1 MLVAPP
7 PPAAVGAY
15 GIATAGMTPS
25 VLGPA
30 GLLILIGTTLT
41 NSACENTSRPGARGK
56 DLACY
61 TMAFCATTATIAAMA
76 TPDMPQ
82 TFNDREGAH
91 YGAQP
96 HKYKMEEPP
105 PSTRPLP
112 PWEAHGASMS
122 GAQCELDAGVD
133 NNIAG
138 NVHAA
143 TAIDQSPHAAGALPV
158 CPVPHA
164 ALPPRRGPRRR

>member
-1 MLVAPP
+1 MLVVPP

-96 HKYKMEEPP
+96 HKYKMEEPLLRC
-105 PSTRPLP
+105 SVRAHFRPGRP
-112 PWEAHGASMS
+112 
-122 GAQCELDAGVD
+122 
-133 NNIAG
+133 
-138 NVHAA
+138 
-143 TAIDQSPHAAGALPV
+143 TACRCRAPNAI
-158 CPVPHA
+158 
-164 ALPPRRGPRRR
+164 

>member
-112 PWEAHGASMS
+112 PWEAPGGWNSIW
-122 GAQCELDAGVD
+122 GFPRD
-133 NNIAG
+133 NLGFPDQIAPIG
-138 NVHAA
+138 GTRWSIAHRRIPA
-143 TAIDQSPHAAGALPV
+143 TFRDGY
-158 CPVPHA
+158 
-164 ALPPRRGPRRR
+164 GFRRRQ